1 MYLNGEQL
9 LKYTIYA
16 YRLSFFIGIC
26 SLFIAKSYLPE
37 FLQYGKTYQ
46 RKRNSKYSSI
56 LERFKKFTVPKA
68 YFSHFYY
75 LATFLSLITLY
86 FYPKFPIVW
95 IIFGH
100 SLRRLYETLYVLHYT
115 SKSRMNW
122 SHYLVGIWFY
132 SVLLLI
138 LNISLYRNTIPNT
151 LNTSAFII
159 FCIASWDQY
168 KNHHILAQLV
178 KYSLPT
184 GRLFSLVC
192 CPHYLDEIII
202 YSTLLPYEQEFY
214 LTLVWVIA
222 SLTISALETQNYYR
236 HKFKDNHVARYS
248 IIPFII

>member
-1 MYLNGEQL
+1 MYSNKDRLIQC
-9 LKYTIYA
+9 IIHA
-16 YRLSFFIGIC
+16 YRLSFLIGIC
-26 SLFIAKSYLPE
+26 SLFMAKSCLPE

-46 RKRNSKYSSI
+46 PNNDTKFSSI
-56 LERFKKFTVPKA
+56 LERIKKFTVPKA

-75 LATFLSLITLY
+75 LATLLSLITLY

-100 SLRRLYETLYVLHYT
+100 SLRRLYETLYILRYT
-115 SKSRMNW
+115 NKSRMNW

-138 LNISLYRNTIPNT
+138 LNISLYRNTIPSTPNT
-151 LNTSAFII
+151 YALMI

-168 KNHHILAQLV
+168 KNHCILAQLI

-184 GRLFSLVC
+184 GRLFGLVC

-202 YSTLLPYEQEFY
+202 YSTLLPYEQEFC
-214 LTLVWVIA
+214 LTLIWVIT
-222 SLTISALETQNYYR
+222 SLSISALETRNYYK
-236 HKFKDNHVARYS
+236 HKFKDDDVPRYA
-248 IIPFII
+248 IIPYVL

>member
-1 MYLNGEQL
+1 MYPNGEQL
-9 LKYTIYA
+9 LQYTIYA
-16 YRLSFFIGIC
+16 YRLSFFIGFC
-26 SLFIAKSYLPE
+26 SLFIAKSFLPG

-46 RKRNSKYSSI
+46 SKKNSKYLGI
-56 LERFKKFTVPKA
+56 LEQIKNFTVPKA

-86 FYPKFPIVW
+86 FHPMFPIVW

-138 LNISLYRNTIPNT
+138 LNISLYKDTIPNT
-151 LNTSAFII
+151 LNPKAFII

-168 KNHHILAQLV
+168 KNHCILAKLI
-178 KYSLPT
+178 KYSLPS

-222 SLTISALETQNYYR
+222 SLSISALETQNYYK
-236 HKFKDNHVARYS
+236 HKFKDNHVAHYA
-248 IIPFII
+248 IIPLIL